1 MGLAQ
6 SAEAD
11 AAELDLHIDIE
22 LDEAAVQPEYATPGK
37 GAFTIF
43 APRDIDLVPEQWTLV
58 PTGLYFRLPFMLVI
72 VVDAPFHDVMVQ
84 RTIVDCDYNREL
96 VLQVQ
101 YRGGQEPTHTVRRG
115 EPLASAMVLP
125 VARPGFRFYYAEVE
139 RV

>member
-6 SAEAD
+6 SAEVD
-11 AAELDLHIDIE
+11 AADLDLHIDIE
-22 LDEAAVQPEYATPGK
+22 LDEAAVQPEYATPGR

-72 VVDAPFHDVMVQ
+72 VVDSPFHDVVVQ

-96 VLQVQ
+96 VLHVC
-101 YRGGQEPTHTVRRG
+101 
-115 EPLASAMVLP
+115 
-125 VARPGFRFYYAEVE
+125 
-139 RV
+139 